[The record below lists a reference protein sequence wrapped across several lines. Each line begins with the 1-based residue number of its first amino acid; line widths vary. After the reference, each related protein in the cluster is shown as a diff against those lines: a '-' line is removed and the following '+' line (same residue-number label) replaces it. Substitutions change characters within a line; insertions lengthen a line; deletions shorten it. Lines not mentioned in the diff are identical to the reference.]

1 MTLSAMQ
8 AVSYAQFPVSELNT
22 SISAI
27 RFAYSTSRTICCF
40 AKNLFEQ
47 SRKLWLFNRVSLW
60 QRYYIAVFCIRY
72 LEGNFITFISYRI
85 TFDRLCKHPKC
96 FYPLFPIFIWC
107 SNGYCDKAFRCALN
121 ASEFVF
127 SQVSTII
134 PCTPTTISNVRI
146 NLLRVRREI

>member
-8 AVSYAQFPVSELNT
+8 AVSYTQFPVSELNT

-47 SRKLWLFNRVSLW
+47 SRKLWLFNGVSLW

-72 LEGNFITFISYRI
+72 LEGNFITFISSRGI
-85 TFDRLCKHPKC
+85 FTTARRRTRRLYAGSTRRFRGARETPS
-96 FYPLFPIFIWC
+96 YSAATRSDILPPGFI
-107 SNGYCDKAFRCALN
+107 R
-121 ASEFVF
+121 
-127 SQVSTII
+127 
-134 PCTPTTISNVRI
+134 
-146 NLLRVRREI
+146 RRESATTRADGVLSGRAATAYTR